1 MDADVDHPTES
12 LFRPSKRR
20 KFIRR
25 RPNDLAD
32 SPSVEEGVNTGHEN
46 EDQTP
51 QAPKAPSSDDED
63 RLARNPVISRIRRP
77 HPSRKGGIGFSA
89 ASSSNKD
96 ANRQTALVSAE
107 DMETEKIQAMCD
119 RFTTYTGQSEDVDK
133 HMYELQIPFVRRWR
147 WLYNS
152 RLTR

>member
-32 SPSVEEGVNTGHEN
+32 SPTVEEGVSTNHDN
-46 EDQTP
+46 AD
-51 QAPKAPSSDDED
+51 QAPKAPTPDDED
-63 RLARNPVISRIRRP
+63 RLAQSPVISRIRRP

-96 ANRQTALVSAE
+96 VNRQTALVSAE

-133 HMYELQIPFVRRWR
+133 HMYELQVPFVRRHW
-147 WLYNS
+147 WLYNP